1 MDKGMRETLPS
12 ANEELVSCRKG
23 ASQRS
28 WSWPQ
33 AGTGTPQDREA
44 GKPFKEDTSLLSLK
58 EGVAQREV
66 ENRSP
71 GHGKRRSMRTGW
83 RPD

>member
-12 ANEELVSCRKG
+12 SNEELVSWGKG
-23 ASQRS
+23 VSQRS

-33 AGTGTPQDREA
+33 GTSSPQDREA
-44 GKPFKEDTSLLSLK
+44 GKSPKDGSSLGGLK

-71 GHGKRRSMRTGW
+71 GHGKRRVRTGLS
-83 RPD
+83 PD

>member
-12 ANEELVSCRKG
+12 ASEELVSWGKG
-23 ASQRS
+23 ASQIS

-33 AGTGTPQDREA
+33 GTDTPQDREA
-44 GKPFKEDTSLLSLK
+44 GKSSREDSSLVGLK

-71 GHGKRRSMRTGW
+71 GHGKRRTVRTGW
-83 RPD
+83 SPD